1 MLSIILDLLKLLRYE
16 NNSNSPY
23 DRSWYDSNNIHVV
36 MDGVECGE
44 EAKNITDCSTRLMS
58 NNCDHYD
65 DIWLQCNTG
74 EKDRVL
80 NGLLRI

>member
-1 MLSIILDLLKLLRYE
+1 
-16 NNSNSPY
+16 
-23 DRSWYDSNNIHVV
+23 

-44 EAKNITDCSTRLMS
+44 DVKNITDCSTRLMS

-74 EKDRVL
+74 EKAEGQ
-80 NGLLRI
+80 GLRWSVENLIMFTCKVISY